1 MIQSSILGKVVY
13 FLFADGLSVKSYSSF
28 VKKDAVKTINQL
40 FDSLI
45 DKKIKL
51 DEMEIDFAFEFKEKS
66 LNEMNDILKK
76 ASRLDL
82 WTFLYQKQ
90 TMFNLLEEI
99 RKFIISDESDL
110 DIVFDRDEYLT
121 DFLNN
126 FPDLYYESLNEANE
140 LLSNF
145 NINYEFGVLYQKDE
159 YVLGLYDGIVTTV
172 PFVVFDGSTPY
183 LKYYEIVV
191 GTREKTLIPRYV
203 LCGVDII
210 GIEI

>member
-51 DEMEIDFAFEFKEKS
+51 EEMEIDFAFEFKEKS

-172 PFVVFDGSTPY
+172 PFEDFDGSTPY

-203 LCGVDII
+203 LCGVDYI

>member
-28 VKKDAVKTINQL
+28 AKKDAVKTINQL

-172 PFVVFDGSTPY
+172 PFEDFDGSTPY

>member
-1 MIQSSILGKVVY
+1 MIQSSILGKVIY
-13 FLFADGLSVKSYSSF
+13 FLLADGLSVKSYSSF

-45 DKKIKL
+45 DKKIRF

-76 ASRLDL
+76 TSRLDL

-145 NINYEFGVLYQKDE
+145 NINYEFSVLYQKDE
-159 YVLGLYDGIVTTV
+159 YVLGLYNGIVTTV
-172 PFVVFDGSTPY
+172 PFEDFDGSTPY

-191 GTREKTLIPRYV
+191 GTKEQTLIPRYV
-203 LCGVDII
+203 LCGVDIV
-210 GIEI
+210 GIEL

>member
-126 FPDLYYESLNEANE
+126 FPDLYYESINEANE

-172 PFVVFDGSTPY
+172 PFEDFDGSTPY

>member
-172 PFVVFDGSTPY
+172 PFEDFDGSTPY

-203 LCGVDII
+203 LCGVDYI

>member
-76 ASRLDL
+76 TSRLDL

-172 PFVVFDGSTPY
+172 PFEDFDGSTPY

-191 GTREKTLIPRYV
+191 GTREKTLMPRYV

>member
-145 NINYEFGVLYQKDE
+145 NINYEFDVLYQKDE

-172 PFVVFDGSTPY
+172 PFEDFDGSTPY

>member
-172 PFVVFDGSTPY
+172 PFEDFDGSTPY

>member
-51 DEMEIDFAFEFKEKS
+51 DEMEVDFAFEFKEKS
-66 LNEMNDILKK
+66 LNKMNDILKK

-126 FPDLYYESLNEANE
+126 FPDLYYESINEANE

-172 PFVVFDGSTPY
+172 PFEDFDGSTPY

>member
-28 VKKDAVKTINQL
+28 IKKDAVKTINQL

-172 PFVVFDGSTPY
+172 PFEDFDGSTPY

>member
-110 DIVFDRDEYLT
+110 DIVFDHDEYLT

-172 PFVVFDGSTPY
+172 PFEDFDGSTPY

>member
-1 MIQSSILGKVVY
+1 
-13 FLFADGLSVKSYSSF
+13 
-28 VKKDAVKTINQL
+28 
-40 FDSLI
+40 
-45 DKKIKL
+45 
-51 DEMEIDFAFEFKEKS
+51 MEIDFAFEFKEKS

-126 FPDLYYESLNEANE
+126 FPDLYYESINEANE

-172 PFVVFDGSTPY
+172 PFEDFDGSTPY